1 MKNLYKVNEAK
12 NVKIENHVNNA
23 LIDLRNAVSRKENPE
38 NEDPDKVIDIVEEM
52 LNFNKQQKRK
62 ELKILTPKRS
72 ILNYA
77 IYLFIYLFIFN
88 LFSVDK

>member
-1 MKNLYKVNEAK
+1 MKNLCKVNEAK

-62 ELKILTPKRS
+62 ELKILTPNRS
-72 ILNYA
+72 ILNYVIYLL
-77 IYLFIYLFIFN
+77 IYLFIYFQFI
-88 LFSVDK
+88 